1 LERSVI
7 RRLVLDV
14 LKPHEPSL
22 PEFASHVCKTPGVKS
37 VNVMLVEMDEKTES
51 LRVIVEGDEIDFE
64 LLKKNLGECGAVI
77 HSVDEVV
84 VSRPVPEG
92 SRS

>member
-1 LERSVI
+1 
-7 RRLVLDV
+7 
-14 LKPHEPSL
+14 
-22 PEFASHVCKTPGVKS
+22 
-37 VNVMLVEMDEKTES
+37 MDEKTES

-92 SRS
+92 SRR